1 MKLRHLIFQIIIFSL
16 KRHFLKFKKYLH
28 IELHDYYFLNYLYLS
43 VLQILLYNHLILQS
57 RISESLFA

>member
-28 IELHDYYFLNYLYLS
+28 IELHDYYFLNLS

-57 RISESLFA
+57 RISESLLA